1 MQSNGYRER
10 SAPHRTILGRKSP
23 DSFGVYHDLV
33 GASGAEVSRLGDAFE
48 ATVIAY
54 HSGRLTLFNRQL
66 VGAEHLRDST
76 QIRRDDFDHYYLQVL
91 RSGRIAS
98 GRSGDERRLAPGDAV
113 LFDATQPMRTRVE
126 DADYVTVILARDL
139 VEAAAPNA
147 RRLHGHILSRNLPN
161 SIGKAVLS
169 IARRAASFSS
179 DLEIGSS
186 QLLAGLLGQI
196 EGDRV
201 DIHDGCSGETELEA
215 SRRLRAE
222 LFIDDNLGLN
232 LDVDLIA
239 RRTGVSR
246 SSLYRAFRAVGGIEM
261 TIAKRR
267 AARLKSLMLRPDEG
281 RQISSLAFTLGFSN
295 ISHCSRVFKE
305 IYGQTPSQLRAIG
318 RDAAGSISHTLQ
330 VDRMREWYNVMNRGP
345 RGG

>member
-1 MQSNGYRER
+1 MQTSNLRER
-10 SAPHRTILGRKSP
+10 GAPHRTILTRKSP
-23 DSFGVYHDLV
+23 DSFGIYHDLV
-33 GASGAEVSRLGDAFE
+33 GVSGATVSRLGAAFE

-54 HSGRLTLFNRQL
+54 PAGRLTLFNRQL
-66 VGAEHLRDST
+66 VGAEHLRDTT

-147 RRLHGHILSRNLPN
+147 RRLHGRILSKDLPN
-161 SIGKAVLS
+161 SIGRTVLS
-169 IARRAASFSS
+169 VARRAASFSS

-186 QLLAGLLGQI
+186 QLLAGLLGKI
-196 EGDRV
+196 EGDQL
-201 DIHDGCSGETELEA
+201 DNHHGFASETELEA

-239 RRTGVSR
+239 RSTGVSR
-246 SSLYRAFRAVGGIEM
+246 SSLYRAFRAVGGIEL

-267 AARLKSLMLRPDEG
+267 AARLKNFMLRPDEG
-281 RQISSLAFTLGFSN
+281 RHISSLAYKLGFSN
-295 ISHCSRVFKE
+295 MSHCSRIFKD

-318 RDAAGSISHTLQ
+318 RDTTGSISRTLQ
-330 VDRMREWYNVMNRGP
+330 VDRMREWYNIMNDGP
-345 RGG
+345 QAG

>member
-1 MQSNGYRER
+1 MQTNNRPER
-10 SAPHRTILGRKSP
+10 STPHRTFLTRKSP
-23 DSFGVYHDLV
+23 DSFGIYNDLV
-33 GASGAEVSRLGDAFE
+33 GASGASVSRLGDAFE

-54 HSGRLTLFNRQL
+54 HAGKLTLFNRQL

-91 RSGRIAS
+91 RSGRMAS
-98 GRSGDERRLAPGDAV
+98 GRNGDERRLAPGDAV

-147 RRLHGHILSRNLPN
+147 RRLHGRILSRNLPN
-161 SIGKAVLS
+161 SIGRTVLS
-169 IARRAASFSS
+169 VARRAASFST
-179 DLEIGSS
+179 DLEIGGS

-196 EGDRV
+196 EEDRV
-201 DIHDGCSGETELEA
+201 DVLDGFARETEVEA

-232 LDVDLIA
+232 LDVDLVA
-239 RRTGVSR
+239 RSTGVSR
-246 SSLYRAFRAVGGIEM
+246 SSLYRAFQAVGGIEM

-267 AARLKSLMLRPDEG
+267 AARLKNLMLRPDEG
-281 RQISSLAFTLGFSN
+281 RQISSLAFALGFSSS
-295 ISHCSRVFKE
+295 SHCSRSFKE
-305 IYGQTPSQLRAIG
+305 TYGQTPSQIRAIG
-318 RDAAGSISHTLQ
+318 RDTTGSISRTLQ
-330 VDRMREWYNVMNRGP
+330 VDRMREWYNSMNGRP
-345 RGG
+345 RVG